1 MWKFVAMSA
10 SRQGRAP
17 NRRGGPARSSLI
29 GLVSALAI
37 LICVGAQ
44 LAEGPTA
51 GAQGTATTTTT
62 AKSSAAS
69 SAATLA
75 FATTSPVLVQTA
87 AGRWRTNVV
96 VTLSATCPNA
106 ISLWL
111 VMPSAS
117 RVPAV
122 DVSDPDPPCGTSNW
136 QVLPETLTFG
146 ELSGT
151 PAAATLV
158 VSQYSQTTSPMPS
171 GGVATT
177 QLSLQRLLPTVW
189 GVPFG
194 WVILAALVNA
204 CAFLLVIPLRRRQ
217 LRKRPAKAGLNA
229 AENGTDDVSTEAPI
243 ADSELLSSP
252 IYAAA
257 SWTFKDS
264 WATNITVAGAI
275 VGTFLSASGSVT
287 SLFPGVPLYRFSLAN
302 AACGALVVI
311 VPLLVAVASFK
322 VQNEKTPPTGQ
333 AIVASFGAVVLGG
346 AFTMFAVGAEFA
358 LFGVLI
364 DVSGATGGWAIVF
377 LVILSLGALI
387 ILVYALTTTSRLASS
402 SDAMEETKTRAG
414 GIATQHIIMSSSLAG
429 SADTSLTL

>member
-1 MWKFVAMSA
+1 MSA
-10 SRQGRAP
+10 FRQGRVP
-17 NRRGGPARSSLI
+17 NRRGGSGRSSLI

-37 LICVGAQ
+37 LTCVGAQ
-44 LAEGPTA
+44 LAGDPTA
-51 GAQGTATTTTT
+51 GAQGTTTTTT
-62 AKSSAAS
+62 TTTVKSAAVS
-69 SAATLA
+69 TAATLA

-87 AGRWRTNVV
+87 SDTWRTNVV
-96 VTLSATCPNA
+96 VTLSATCPSA
-106 ISLWL
+106 ISFWL
-111 VMPSAS
+111 VLPSAK
-117 RVPAV
+117 RVPAL

-136 QVLPETLTFG
+136 QVLPETITFG
-146 ELSGT
+146 ELPGT

-158 VSQYSQTTSPMPS
+158 VSQYSQTTSPTPS

-194 WVILAALVNA
+194 WVILAAVVNA
-204 CAFLLVIPLRRRQ
+204 CVFLLVIPLRRRQ
-217 LRKRPAKAGLNA
+217 QRKQPSRAGQNA
-229 AENGTDDVSTEAPI
+229 AEGRTDRASTTEPVPEV
-243 ADSELLSSP
+243 ELLSSP

-264 WATNITVAGAI
+264 WATNITAAGAI

-287 SLFPGVPLYRFSLAN
+287 SLFPGVPLYRFTLAN

-364 DVSGATGGWAIVF
+364 DVSGATGGWTIVF

-402 SDAMEETKTRAG
+402 SDAMGETRTTRADAV
-414 GIATQHIIMSSSLAG
+414 ATQDIIMSSSLAR

>member
-1 MWKFVAMSA
+1 MGFAMWKVVAMSA

-17 NRRGGPARSSLI
+17 NRRGGPGRSSLI

-37 LICVGAQ
+37 LTCVSAQ
-44 LAEGPTA
+44 LAASSTA

-62 AKSSAAS
+62 TAKSSVPS
-69 SAATLA
+69 TAATLA

-87 AGRWRTNVV
+87 ADTWHTNVV
-96 VTLSATCPNA
+96 VTLSATCPSA
-106 ISLWL
+106 ISFWL
-111 VMPSAS
+111 VLPSAS
-117 RVPAV
+117 RVPAL

-136 QVLPETLTFG
+136 QVLPETVTFG
-146 ELSGT
+146 TLSGT
-151 PAAATLV
+151 PASATLV
-158 VSQYSQTTSPMPS
+158 VSQYGQKTSPTPS

-194 WVILAALVNA
+194 WVVLAALVNA
-204 CAFLLVIPLRRRQ
+204 CVFLLVIPLRRRQ
-217 LRKRPAKAGLNA
+217 LRKQAAKAGHNA
-229 AENGTDDVSTEAPI
+229 EVN
-243 ADSELLSSP
+243 LLSSP

-264 WATNITVAGAI
+264 WATNITATGAI

-322 VQNEKTPPTGQ
+322 LQNEATPPTGE

-364 DVSGATGGWAIVF
+364 DVSGATGGWTIVF
-377 LVILSLGALI
+377 LVTLSLGALL
-387 ILVYALTTTSRLASS
+387 ILAYALTTTSRLASS
-402 SDAMEETKTRAG
+402 SDAMAKTRTTRAG
-414 GIATQHIIMSSSLAG
+414 VVATQHIIMSSSLAR